1 MEKVCFIKLI
11 NGEDIVGLIDN
22 YETDSDEHAIVSPL
36 RLMYT
41 TIKSY
46 QVMQLGTW
54 MPFNKERTDP
64 FFIQKKHVLYI
75 QEADDDLILHYMEAL
90 EEYRQDLIE
99 EEYTATDYSE
109 YDEDDLEDLED
120 ELQLNVLRYS
130 ANTSIH

>member
-46 QVMQLGTW
+46 QVMQLGT
-54 MPFNKERTDP
+54 
-64 FFIQKKHVLYI
+64 
-75 QEADDDLILHYMEAL
+75 
-90 EEYRQDLIE
+90 
-99 EEYTATDYSE
+99 
-109 YDEDDLEDLED
+109 
-120 ELQLNVLRYS
+120 
-130 ANTSIH
+130 